1 MQFQY
6 SATNVDGKTS
16 SGFVNAENFDKAK
29 SQLESMGFSIDYLKE
44 TNTET
49 KTSSKFAKY
58 QFKGINKEGKTV
70 KGTIEA
76 ENVEQ
81 GLIRL
86 MDEFELKVELF
97 GDNSLSPEELSQ
109 TSDSVAEKTQEIQSR
124 PKPEKPSNGEEKPS
138 NFIVHKEIDYVENLI
153 SMINYILNRF
163 DSYLR
168 DIKKT
173 ELQETLQ
180 IFEKTRYSENK
191 KQIQNQAKD
200 LIYEILND
208 ELFKPDFDFENSP
221 EINNLHIQA
230 TSLLFLKANPIER
243 ILKSVNI
250 ILTTKSNLTRK
261 LIWLEIIKTFKKL
274 IRPKPQIKKNISK
287 GFQIDTQL
295 EKKIADVIFIITQ
308 AYLAFYFLSY
318 LIGIKLGFN
327 FNIYQTSFII
337 YAILAGLFIQAGLK
351 FDLLINKKHSTNSIY
366 LILIF
371 LSLYVILIS
380 KL

>member
-6 SATNVDGKTS
+6 SATNIDGKTS
-16 SGFVNAENFDKAK
+16 SGFVNAESFDKAK

-44 TNTET
+44 TDESI
-49 KTSSKFAKY
+49 KKDSQFAKY
-58 QFKGINKEGKTV
+58 QFKGTNKEGKTV

-76 ENVEQ
+76 ENVDQ
-81 GLIRL
+81 GLQRL
-86 MDEFELKVELF
+86 MQEFELQVELF
-97 GDNSLSPEELSQ
+97 GDESL
-109 TSDSVAEKTQEIQSR
+109 DAEQLEATHESIQAKIEEIQSR
-124 PKPEKPSNGEEKPS
+124 PKPEIKDKETEKQKS
-138 NFIVHKEIDYVENLI
+138 FSVQKEVDYVENLI

-168 DIKKT
+168 EIKKT

-191 KQIQNQAKD
+191 DQIQNQAKD
-200 LIYEILND
+200 LIGEILND

-221 EINNLHIQA
+221 EINNLHTQA
-230 TSLLFLKANPIER
+230 TNLLFIKANPVEKV
-243 ILKSVNI
+243 LKSINI

-261 LIWLEIIKTFKKL
+261 LIWLEIVKTFKTL
-274 IRPKPQIKKNISK
+274 IKPKPQIKKGISK
-287 GFQIDTQL
+287 GFEIDIKL
-295 EKKIADVIFIITQ
+295 EQKIADIIFIITQ

-327 FNIYQTSFII
+327 FNIFQTSFII

-366 LILIF
+366 LVLTF

>member
-6 SATNVDGKTS
+6 SATNIDGKTS
-16 SGFVNAENFDKAK
+16 SGFVNAESFDKAK

-44 TNTET
+44 TDESI
-49 KTSSKFAKY
+49 KRDSKFAKY

-81 GLIRL
+81 GLQRL
-86 MDEFELKVELF
+86 MQEFELQVELF
-97 GDNSLSPEELSQ
+97 GDESL
-109 TSDSVAEKTQEIQSR
+109 DSEQLEATHESIQAKIEEIQSR
-124 PKPEKPSNGEEKPS
+124 PKPEIKDKDTEKKQS
-138 NFIVHKEIDYVENLI
+138 FSVQKEVDYVENLI

-168 DIKKT
+168 EIKKT

-191 KQIQNQAKD
+191 DQIQNQAKD
-200 LIYEILND
+200 LIGEILND

-221 EINNLHIQA
+221 EINNLHTQA
-230 TSLLFLKANPIER
+230 TNLLFIKANPVEKV
-243 ILKSVNI
+243 LKSINI

-261 LIWLEIIKTFKKL
+261 LIWLEIVKTFKTL
-274 IRPKPQIKKNISK
+274 IKPKPQIKKGISK
-287 GFQIDTQL
+287 GFEIDIKL
-295 EKKIADVIFIITQ
+295 EQKIADIIFIITQ

-327 FNIYQTSFII
+327 FNIFQTSFII

-366 LILIF
+366 LVLTF

>member
-6 SATNVDGKTS
+6 SATNIDGKTS
-16 SGFVNAENFDKAK
+16 SGFVNAESFDKAK

-44 TNTET
+44 TDESI
-49 KTSSKFAKY
+49 KKDSQFAKY
-58 QFKGINKEGKTV
+58 QFKGTNKEGKTV

-76 ENVEQ
+76 ENVDQ
-81 GLIRL
+81 GLQRL
-86 MDEFELKVELF
+86 MQEFELQVELF
-97 GDNSLSPEELSQ
+97 GDESL
-109 TSDSVAEKTQEIQSR
+109 DSEQLEATHESIQAKILEIQSR
-124 PKPEKPSNGEEKPS
+124 PKPEIKDKETEKQKS
-138 NFIVHKEIDYVENLI
+138 FSVQKEVDYVENLI

-168 DIKKT
+168 EIKKT

-191 KQIQNQAKD
+191 DQIQNQAKD
-200 LIYEILND
+200 LIGEILND

-221 EINNLHIQA
+221 EINNLHTQA
-230 TSLLFLKANPIER
+230 TNLLFIKANPVEKV
-243 ILKSVNI
+243 LKSINI

-261 LIWLEIIKTFKKL
+261 LIWLEIVKTFKTL
-274 IRPKPQIKKNISK
+274 IKPKPQIKKGISK
-287 GFQIDTQL
+287 GFEIDIKL
-295 EKKIADVIFIITQ
+295 EQKIADIIFIITQ

-327 FNIYQTSFII
+327 FNIFQTSFII

-366 LILIF
+366 LVLTF